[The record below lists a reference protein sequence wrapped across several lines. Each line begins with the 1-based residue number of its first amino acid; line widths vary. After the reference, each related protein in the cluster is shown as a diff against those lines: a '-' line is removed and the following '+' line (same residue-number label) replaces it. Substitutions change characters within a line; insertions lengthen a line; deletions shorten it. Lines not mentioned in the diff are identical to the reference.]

1 MDVLKHTVWVSIYW
15 LLYWST
21 LNKGGGSLGGAE
33 AAETLVLYIG
43 YFSVA
48 LQDRLLPA
56 QDLYFMNVIIKDVL

>member
-1 MDVLKHTVWVSIYW
+1 MDVFKLTVNISIYW

-21 LNKGGGSLGGAE
+21 MNKGGGSLGGAE

-48 LQDRLLPA
+48 LQDGLLPT
-56 QDLYFMNVIIKDVL
+56 QDLYFMNVIIMDVL